1 MTAPRMREEEN
12 SGENAM
18 AHETGT
24 HDETRAAEAPS
35 SAAAPSVRVRLGL
48 RGRLFTAFGAVA
60 ALTVGASGVGLLSYA
75 RIDRAVTVIE
85 RDSLPAM
92 DLSLQ
97 LSKEASSITAA
108 GPRLLN
114 AGSAEEASTTDGAL
128 QEQYEV
134 MAKAIAG
141 IAKTSPET
149 ATKIDAIGQRLQ
161 AGLQQLA
168 GAVQQRFLLGSEH
181 DRMVAGTIAAHRALI
196 EAMAPLVDEAAFN
209 LRTGLGAAAES
220 KDLARIATRL
230 NEIAEGDAS
239 SFQAL
244 MDLRAEANLIL
255 GILSQAATA
264 PAIEDLQPLKD
275 QFGATASRAA
285 KALEELPKFRQLGA
299 LTAKLTHYGTSK
311 RSLFDVRR
319 EQLEYIASGQKL
331 AVDTASLAEQLNGEV
346 AGFVAAAAKLSENA
360 VGETGQAI
368 AFGRTQLALLAGGS
382 LLAALLIAWLY
393 VGRSVVRRLHALR
406 TSMLAIAG
414 GDLHAA
420 IPEGGHDEIAEMAGT
435 VRVFRDNA
443 AAAHEADARLARE
456 REEMAA
462 QRRADLLALAQ
473 GFETSIKG
481 LVERLSA
488 AASQMRAA
496 AAGMVDTAE
505 EANRQAGAIS
515 EASTQASGNVQT
527 VASAAEELSASIG
540 EIGRQVTQSTQIA
553 QAAVARAEDTNA
565 VVESLAA
572 AVQKIGDFATLIT
585 AIAGQTN
592 LLALNATIEAARA
605 GEAGKGFA
613 VVASEVKNLANET
626 AKATEEITA
635 QIAEVQSASA
645 QAAEAIGAIGGTIKK
660 IAEISAAIAGA
671 TEEQNAVVRD
681 ISTNMQTAAGGVG
694 SISRSMGEIAEAT
707 HAVDGLTQTV
717 KEASR
722 TLAA

>member
-1 MTAPRMREEEN
+1 MT
-12 SGENAM
+12 
-18 AHETGT
+18 HETGT
-24 HDETRAAEAPS
+24 HDETRAAEAP
-35 SAAAPSVRVRLGL
+35 PPVRVRFGL

-75 RIDRAVTVIE
+75 RIDRAVAVIE

-114 AGSAEEASTTDGAL
+114 AGSAEEASATDGAL

-168 GAVQQRFLLGSEH
+168 GAVQQRFLLESEH
-181 DRMVAGTIAAHRALI
+181 DRMVAGTVGAHRALV
-196 EAMAPLVDEAAFN
+196 EAMAPLVDDAAFN
-209 LRTGLGAAAES
+209 LQIGLGAATES
-220 KDLARIATRL
+220 KDLARIEARL

-239 SFQAL
+239 SFEAL

-264 PAIEDLQPLKD
+264 PASEDLRPLKD
-275 QFGATASRAA
+275 QFGAAADRAA
-285 KALEELPKFRQLGA
+285 RALKELPKFPQLAA

-331 AVDTASLAEQLNGEV
+331 AVDTAALAEQLNGEV

-393 VGRSVVRRLHALR
+393 VGRSVVRRLHDLR

-420 IPEGGHDEIAEMAGT
+420 IPAGGHDEIAEMAGT

-443 AAAHEADARLARE
+443 AAAHEADMRVARE

-473 GFETSIKG
+473 GFETSVKG

-488 AASQMRAA
+488 AAGQMRAA

-553 QAAVARAEDTNA
+553 QAAVTRAEDTNA
-565 VVESLAA
+565 VVEGLAA
-572 AVQKIGDFATLIT
+572 AVQKIGDVATLIT

-613 VVASEVKNLANET
+613 VVAGEVKNLATQT
-626 AKATEEITA
+626 AKATDEISAQINDICQRTA
-635 QIAEVQSASA
+635 QVV
-645 QAAEAIGAIGGTIKK
+645 EAIRSIGGTIV
-660 IAEISAAIAGA
+660 EISQISSAIAA
-671 TEEQNAVVRD
+671 AVEEQDATTREIARNIQETATVTSGVSAR
-681 ISTNMQTAAGGVG
+681 IVEVTAAAERTGASASEVLG
-694 SISRSMGEIAEAT
+694 SAGALAEQSGALSGEVE
-707 HAVDGLTQTV
+707 
-717 KEASR
+717 EF
-722 TLAA
+722 LARVRAA